1 MSPVG
6 ATSEQERELVGEGP
20 VPSEHDRPGEGTSHP
35 VRDFW
40 RLRRVELIGAITFL
54 AFVAWPLLRPSRL
67 IEGFD
72 TYAYSSP
79 NDAVSFRALESW
91 RLPQWNDTIF
101 GGVAHLANPQ
111 VALFNPL
118 KLPFVSVEPWRALV
132 LITALH
138 LLVLTVGMVVLA
150 HRLRLRPPAGFV
162 AAVALLGS
170 GMVAGK
176 SLQYPQIT
184 VVAGIPWL
192 LVALDLV
199 LDRPARPRRAIA
211 WLAIATAFLCVSGHP
226 QITYLAF
233 VLGAAWTLSRAFRH
247 QTWRDLWRVVAGFV
261 LGAALAA
268 IQLLPSL
275 ELLSGAAERTSAFIT
290 DPDYVLHRSLLPVTL
305 LGDIWAP
312 RVDVLSGSFESM
324 SYVGAAVAAVA
335 LLGAI
340 DTLRRAHERAATV
353 VLLVTCGAAFWLSWG
368 GVSPLYRLARDV
380 VPLFKQAR
388 TPARWI
394 ILVTILAAI
403 LAAQGAD
410 AAIRRRLDRPTL
422 VVGGIVLIVIV
433 AALALGP
440 FDTPVAKTTGSW
452 VAAAVIAIAACGLIA
467 LGSRSWVIAGVA
479 LLVLVVVVELGA
491 MARHAPLRLAST
503 PASISSTSGAAVEY
517 LREHPGRI
525 ISMTQDRFDDPTY
538 MIEGL
543 RPNVNS
549 LFDIRSLDGYDGG
562 PQVRET
568 WIEAAN
574 ALTDGP
580 FNTELTLRGGA
591 ELPLDAELY
600 ARLGVRW
607 ALVET
612 STVPASAF
620 VPGWGSPVVTSGTM
634 QLFENP
640 SYTSDA
646 FVYHAT
652 RRVARRPGKVLR
664 SMDDEARRTVAL
676 VAADGPRFSCDAPC
690 ERTSASVRRETPEH
704 LVVRARTDE
713 PGLLVL
719 TEQFDEGW
727 SAEVDGES
735 ADIVKVDGFMLGVR
749 VPQGGHTVSFTYSAP
764 GLRVGAAVSL
774 VAGVIVVVLLVNRR
788 RSAPRAP

>member
-1 MSPVG
+1 MAAVETVSDPLRVD
-6 ATSEQERELVGEGP
+6 S
-20 VPSEHDRPGEGTSHP
+20 SHP
-35 VRDFW
+35 VRAFW
-40 RLRRVELIGAITFL
+40 RIRRFELLGAITFF

-72 TYAYSSP
+72 TYAYSAP

-91 RLPQWNDTIF
+91 RLPEWNPTIF
-101 GGVAHLANPQ
+101 GGVPHLANPQ

-162 AAVALLGS
+162 AAVALVGS

-192 LVALDLV
+192 LTAIDLV
-199 LDRPARPRRAIA
+199 LDRPSRPRRAIA

-226 QITYLAF
+226 QMTYLAF
-233 VLGAAWTLSRAFRH
+233 VLGGAWTLSRAFRH
-247 QTWRDLWRVVAGFV
+247 RASRDLWRIAAGFA
-261 LGAALAA
+261 LGVALAA
-268 IQLLPSL
+268 IQLLPSVA
-275 ELLSGAAERTSAFIT
+275 LLSGAAERASTFIS
-290 DPDYVLHRSLLPVTL
+290 DPLYVLHRSVLPVTL

-312 RVDVLSGSFESM
+312 RVDMLSKSFESM
-324 SYVGAAVAAVA
+324 SYVGAAIGAVA
-335 LLGAI
+335 LLGTI

-353 VLLVTCGAAFWLSWG
+353 VLLVTCGIAFWLSWG
-368 GVSPLYRLARDV
+368 GISPLYRLARDV

-394 ILVTILAAI
+394 VLVTIIAAI
-403 LAAQGAD
+403 LAAQGVD
-410 AAIRRRLDRPTL
+410 AAIRRRLDRRAF
-422 VVGGIVLIVIV
+422 VVLGVVVIVIV
-433 AALALGP
+433 AALAVGP
-440 FDTPVAKTTGSW
+440 FETPVAKTNGAW
-452 VAAAVIAIAACGLIA
+452 IVAAVIAIAACASIA
-467 LGSRSWVIAGVA
+467 LGSRWWVVAGVA
-479 LLVLVVVVELGA
+479 LLVIVIVLELGA
-491 MARHAPLRLAST
+491 MARHGPLRDAST
-503 PASISSTSGAAVEY
+503 PASISSTSGAAADY
-517 LREHPGRI
+517 LRARGGRI
-525 ISMTQDRFDDPTY
+525 ISMTQDRPSDPIY

-549 LFDIRSLDGYDGG
+549 LFDIRSIDGYDGG

-580 FNTELTLRGGA
+580 VNTELTLRAGG
-591 ELPLDAELY
+591 ELPLDRELY
-600 ARLGVRW
+600 ARFGVRW
-607 ALVET
+607 ALVDT
-612 STVPASAF
+612 SVVPASYF
-620 VPGWGSPVVTSGTM
+620 VPDWGDPVVTSGTKE
-634 QLFENP
+634 LFENP
-640 SYTSDA
+640 RYSGDA

-652 RRVARRPGKVLR
+652 RRVARRPGKALR
-664 SMDDEARRTVAL
+664 AMDDEARRTVAL
-676 VAADGPRFSCDAPC
+676 VGPDGPRLRCDAPC
-690 ERTSASVRRETPEH
+690 ERTDASVRRETPEH

-727 SAEVDGES
+727 SAEIDDTH
-735 ADIVKVDGFMLGVR
+735 ADVVKVDGFMLGVR
-749 VPQGGHTVSFTYSAP
+749 VPAGEHDVTFRYRAP
-764 GLRVGAAVSL
+764 LLPAGAVISLAAAV
-774 VAGVIVVVLLVNRR
+774 VVVVLLVIRR
-788 RSAPRAP
+788 RRRTSD